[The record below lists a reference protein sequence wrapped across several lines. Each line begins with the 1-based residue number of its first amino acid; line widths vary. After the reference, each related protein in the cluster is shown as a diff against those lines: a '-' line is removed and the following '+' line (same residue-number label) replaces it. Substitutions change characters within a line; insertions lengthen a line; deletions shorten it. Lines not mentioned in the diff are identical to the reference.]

1 MPLRQPALALALAL
15 ALRPNRPTPARL
27 AAPREQQASPR
38 EHGFG
43 DPSGRVGE
51 QRLREEAGRHAT
63 HVAHHSVRECAAP
76 DHAQTKGE
84 ARRVSL
90 ARPAPGGRRAALAA
104 RWP

>member
-1 MPLRQPALALALAL
+1 MPPDQPALALTLAL

-51 QRLREEAGRHAT
+51 QRLRE
-63 HVAHHSVRECAAP
+63 V
-76 DHAQTKGE
+76 
-84 ARRVSL
+84 
-90 ARPAPGGRRAALAA
+90 
-104 RWP
+104 